1 MSVHMQDRGRVTVCN
16 LKDLAES
23 AAADAGPDARIFDV
37 ILVSYGM
44 PGIIPQSDTLS
55 AVGPCGGGLPK
66 ASRSNRHQT

>member
-23 AAADAGPDARIFDV
+23 AAADAGPDAMILDV

-44 PGIIPQSDTLS
+44 PGIIPHDTLS